1 MSEYGGNEGIL
12 QPDVGDPTLPA
23 AAGSAGLGH
32 GATSSRAANQDG
44 VRDAAMVLRRA
55 GLKEAKGVPLT
66 TTVDP
71 DTGVYTFEQYTEEQA
86 RLDYVEGNNWPD
98 T

>member
-1 MSEYGGNEGIL
+1 
-12 QPDVGDPTLPA
+12 
-23 AAGSAGLGH
+23 
-32 GATSSRAANQDG
+32 
-44 VRDAAMVLRRA
+44 MVLRRA